1 MQSTRPCSNHRIA
14 TNLANWI
21 VRLLSAQGNDL
32 TSMAEVLPAV
42 ITSSEAASGK
52 ATTNLR
58 NYALV
63 AAKAPG
69 GIVRG
74 EATFSVHLLAE
85 TELSA

>member
-1 MQSTRPCSNHRIA
+1 
-14 TNLANWI
+14 
-21 VRLLSAQGNDL
+21 
-32 TSMAEVLPAV
+32 MAEVLPAV